1 MERIVEVNASYDFDI
16 YLYRDGTYVNVKV
29 ITELYETKKRAH
41 QPSRRGMNEE
51 EYTTRM
57 NVSKKPKLT
66 SKGANPKVTQRY
78 KQADPTTSFPDP
90 SQGGYNQANSMR
102 CVS

>member
-16 YLYRDGTYVNVKV
+16 YLYRDGTYVSVEV

-57 NVSKKPKLT
+57 NVCPRS
-66 SKGANPKVTQRY
+66 
-78 KQADPTTSFPDP
+78 P
-90 SQGGYNQANSMR
+90 S
-102 CVS
+102 